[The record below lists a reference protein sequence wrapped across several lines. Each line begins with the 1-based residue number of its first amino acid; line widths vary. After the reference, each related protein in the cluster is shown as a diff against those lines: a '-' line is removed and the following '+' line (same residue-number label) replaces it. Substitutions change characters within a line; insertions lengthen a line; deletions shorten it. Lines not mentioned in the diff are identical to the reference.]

1 MREIGVEVRNEI
13 VALTKEGKKIS
24 EIMEATKVSKGT
36 VQKYQAQAGLRSP
49 GERER
54 GGVISR
60 TIPIGPFADNRKV
73 EEEPDPVLIADQVL
87 TIFGTDTM
95 TSFRGMATKD
105 TVSIEGN
112 NLMGEIKVEDMP
124 KLAKEIMG
132 AYKLIKKMKSNRYGL
147 N

>member
-1 MREIGVEVRNEI
+1 MREIGIELKNEI
-13 VALTKEGKKIS
+13 IALTKEGKKVS
-24 EIMEATKVSKGT
+24 EIMAATKVSKAT

-60 TIPIGPFADNRKV
+60 TIPIAPFADNQKV

-87 TIFGTDTM
+87 TICGTDTM
-95 TSFRGMATKD
+95 TTFRGTATKD
-105 TVSIEGN
+105 VVNIEGN

-132 AYKLIKKMKSNRYGL
+132 AYKLIKKMKNNRYGL
-147 N
+147 D